1 MASLADI
8 RARLLQ
14 EESKSKGRSG
24 GGGDNAIYPFWNI
37 PEGSTAVLR
46 FLPDGDESNSFFWRE
61 RQMIRI
67 EFAGIKGGETNK
79 KVTVTVPCVE
89 MWNETCPVHATIRPW
104 FKDKRMEEIARKYWK
119 KRSYLFQGFVV
130 TSPLQEDTLPEN
142 PIRRFAINSSIFNII
157 KTALMDPEMV
167 ELPTDYMQGTD
178 FRLAKTTKGQYADYS
193 TSSWAR
199 KERSLNETEL
209 GAVAGS
215 GLFNLNDFMPKKP
228 SAEEL
233 NAIMEMF
240 EASVDGELYDPNK
253 WSQFYK
259 PAGFS
264 TGSGTTGAV
273 PVGDDIDEDTP
284 VVKPTPVASAP
295 VTAPA
300 AQEQPVATE
309 GKKPSVDD
317 LLSMIRNRKQS
328 A

>member
-14 EESKSKGRSG
+14 EESKSKGNSRG
-24 GGGDNAIYPFWNI
+24 GMDNAIYPFWNI
-37 PEGSTAVLR
+37 PEGSTATLR
-46 FLPDGDESNSFFWRE
+46 FLPDADESNTFFWRE

-67 EFAGIKGGETNK
+67 GFAGVKGGETNK
-79 KVTVTVPCVE
+79 QVTVTVPCVE
-89 MWNETCPVHATIRPW
+89 MWNETCPVHAAIRPW
-104 FKDKRMEEIARKYWK
+104 FKDKRMEDTARKYWK

-130 TSPLQEDTLPEN
+130 NSPLAEDSLPDN
-142 PIRRFAINSSIFNII
+142 PIRRFVINSSIFNII

-209 GAVAGS
+209 GAIAQF
-215 GLFNLNDFMPKKP
+215 GLYNLNDFMPKKP
-228 SAEEL
+228 TAEEL
-233 NAIMEMF
+233 NAIYEMF
-240 EASVDGELYDPNK
+240 EASVEGELYDPSRWAN
-253 WSQFYK
+253 FYK

-264 TGSGTTGAV
+264 SGSGTTASN
-273 PVGDDIDEDTP
+273 DDMDEDTP
-284 VVKPTPVASAP
+284 VVAQRPTPAPAPQAP
-295 VTAPA
+295 VETPSVTASG
-300 AQEQPVATE
+300 T
-309 GKKPSVDD
+309 GKPSVDD
-317 LLSMIRNRKQS
+317 LLNMIRSRKQ